1 MKLWKLFYKNE
12 DGTEYFS
19 YINKMTLKRF
29 KKIKKCIKFKAL
41 YYKEVPLRRFLTPLA
56 KLPLFKEMFVKMAVS
71 IFEK

>member
-1 MKLWKLFYKNE
+1 MRINFRISRLE

-29 KKIKKCIKFKAL
+29 KKIKKSVKFNIL
-41 YYKEVPLRRFLTPLA
+41 YYKEVPLRGFLTPFA
-56 KLPLFKEMFVKMAVS
+56 KMPLLKEMFVKMAVC